1 MRSLPAKSYE
11 LLGSAEN
18 KMIFIVDLAKKNC
31 TFKALN
37 PGEVTVQ
44 INHSRLV
51 AIITSEFPRRLK
63 ENFLN

>member
-1 MRSLPAKSYE
+1 MPK
-11 LLGSAEN
+11 N

-37 PGEVTVQ
+37 PGGVTVQ